1 MNTCSPFFFLSL
13 IAIWLISL
21 TAFGATTIHPDEK
34 KALEDIGKSL
44 GKKDWNFDIDPCS
57 NKPNWFTPPIPKILE
72 NNVTC
77 NCSVPSD
84 NFCHVTIISL
94 KGQNLQG
101 SLPRELNR
109 LQYLQTIDLSR
120 NYLNGTIPKEWGSMT
135 NLLNME
141 LTANQMSGNITSE
154 LGNLPQI
161 RTLRFSSNNFS
172 GELPVTLAKLATL
185 QEFQISDNQFSGK
198 IPDFIQNWTNINT
211 LIIQGSGLSGPIPS
225 EISLLKN
232 LTDLRISDLNGS
244 EYAPLPQLKNMT
256 SLSKLLLRNCN
267 INGTLPDLGTKASLK
282 YLDFSFNKLSG
293 TIPSTY
299 ADINDIMNFI
309 FLTGNLLTGPIPSWK
324 TNVYV

>member
-135 NLLNME
+135 NLLNINLLGNRLTGSIPKEIANISTLIQLE

-211 LIIQGSGLSGPIPS
+211 
-225 EISLLKN
+225 
-232 LTDLRISDLNGS
+232 LRISDLNGS